1 MYKMTNNT
9 KVYARI
15 VLRTYKV
22 PELRKIAK
30 EKNLKGYSYVNK
42 NDLIEMIVHNKNYL
56 DL

>member
-1 MYKMTNNT
+1 MTNNT

-56 DL
+56 ELP